1 MAKNQNIRSSRGAAE
16 YSLTFEMVLPGGR
29 VQFCFSNSPA
39 GRPHPI
45 DKPASADRSG
55 DRTRPPTAASSGRR
69 IDRAWP
75 PCQLDL
81 AAQQE
86 SLKNKTV
93 LGHPAGPFQKLN
105 FTRPYILRR
114 TVYFDFCPRPPP
126 SVPYSIKCLCG
137 TMLCWHNVVHSHIFD
152 LLMSER

>member
-1 MAKNQNIRSSRGAAE
+1 MELREGDLAENQNIRSSRGAAS
-16 YSLTFEMVLPGGR
+16 YILTFEMVLPGGP
-29 VQFCFSNSPA
+29 VQFGFSNSPA

-69 IDRAWP
+69 IDRPWP
-75 PCQLDL
+75 ACQLDS

-93 LGHPAGPFQKLN
+93 LGHPAGLFQKSKC
-105 FTRPYILRR
+105 TRPPRGR
-114 TVYFDFCPRPPP
+114 TVYFDFQPSPPP
-126 SVPYSIKCLCG
+126 SVPYGLC
-137 TMLCWHNVVHSHIFD
+137 TPMSH
-152 LLMSER
+152 